1 MHMRGTDACHSC
13 PSGGAHGHMGHAF
26 AFLLLMMEW
35 QMSLVTELT
44 YAESSAT
51 MVLESGGLGSVALSK
66 QQS

>member
-1 MHMRGTDACHSC
+1 MPGE
-13 PSGGAHGHMGHAF
+13 AHGHMGHAF

-44 YAESSAT
+44 YAESSAM